1 MTAGQPPE
9 PWLTC
14 IRPQSILYSGTPVLT
29 GRLGSTGHERA
40 GQQLAGGVDS
50 NTDPRAAGRH
60 ERAERSCGRQPLA
73 SAGCGSRRNAHKDRF
88 ADRIYR
94 EIAAPKAAC
103 VLCFALVATEGA
115 GIPEA

>member
-1 MTAGQPPE
+1 MTPGQPPE

-14 IRPQSILYSGTPVLT
+14 LCPQSILYSGTPVLT

-40 GQQLAGGVDS
+40 SQQLAGGVDS
-50 NTDPRAAGRH
+50 DTSPCAAGRH
-60 ERAERSCGRQPLA
+60 ERAERGCGGQPLA
-73 SAGCGSRRNAHKDRF
+73 STGCGSRRNAHKDRF

-103 VLCFALVATEGA
+103 VLCFALVAAQGA
-115 GIPEA
+115 GTPEA